1 MEDVRLPW
9 PEVSIAMGY
18 GNPLFDGDE
27 PLPAQ
32 DPRQR
37 IVSMRLWPGA
47 ARGAGPGEAAYS
59 ADRRENEN
67 ADHHAEKL
75 TTPHP

>member
-1 MEDVRLPW
+1 
-9 PEVSIAMGY
+9 MGY

-32 DPRQR
+32 DPRPR
-37 IVSMRLWPGA
+37 IVSMRLWLGT
-47 ARGAGPGEAAYS
+47 ARVADPGEAAHS
-59 ADRRENEN
+59 ADRLKNEN
-67 ADHHAEKL
+67 ADHNAEKL